1 MKWHGAGNDFILMK
15 AQDLVGYGEH
25 NLSELAVKMC
35 HRQIGVGA
43 DGIMVVFPSVLAD
56 FKMVYY
62 NSDGSYAAMCGNGIR
77 CFAAFCAY
85 ERLLEKNDFTVE
97 TGDGIKSI
105 HINTENGYEVTVEM
119 GTPVLT
125 FSKMPTTMEDC
136 GLGLNKLQVEDLCL
150 KVDVM
155 KVGVPHTVVD
165 LEDLVFSEK
174 DFRKYGSLIEKMT
187 IFPEG
192 TNVNFVKKSHDGTLR
207 VDTWERG
214 AGLTLACG
222 TGVCASAYSY
232 YRRGLVE
239 LPVSVEVAGGVLQI
253 DIIEDKIYMTGPA
266 KPITKGFFL
275 MEA

>member
-1 MKWHGAGNDFILMK
+1 MKWHGVGNDFILMK

-35 HRQIGVGA
+35 HRQFGVGA
-43 DGIMVVFPSVLAD
+43 DGIMVAFPSNLAD

-125 FSKMPTTMEDC
+125 FSEMPTTMEDR